1 MSKINVLVVPS
12 DRFGVGKFRSIEPHI
27 FLQNKFPEDFHV
39 EIDLNPPLNDLNF
52 FKKFQIVVYHRS
64 ITNDFEKSFELVET
78 LKSLGIIT
86 VCDMDDYWNP
96 TKDHP
101 IYDVIMYNKINEKIV
116 NSIKQSD
123 YVTTTTPLFA
133 DEIRK
138 YNKNVFV
145 FPNAINPDEA
155 QFKEKTTESDK
166 LRVGWLGGSSHLGD
180 LQLLDSSFAKLSQH
194 YKELQFVLCGF
205 DTRGTIT
212 EINAQTGE
220 HKKRPIK
227 PEETVW
233 ASYEKIFTQN
243 YNYVSP
249 EYEKVLKKYTQE
261 EYPEYLGESY
271 RRVWTLPVTSY
282 AKNYAKFD
290 VSLAPIKNHMFNR
303 MKSQLKVI
311 EAGFYKKALIA
322 TDLGPY
328 TIDLKHCLKNGEF
341 VDGNAL
347 LVSESRN
354 HSDWSKFIIKLLK
367 NPNLVQDMGER
378 LYETVSKKYDLNIVT
393 LDRAEFYKS
402 LIK

>member
-1 MSKINVLVVPS
+1 MSKIKVLVVPS

-39 EIDLNPPLNDLNF
+39 EIDLDPPMNNLEF
-52 FKKFQIVVYHRS
+52 FKQFQIVVYHRS
-64 ITNDFEKSFELVET
+64 ITNDFEKSFELVNK
-78 LKSLGIIT
+78 LKAEGIVTI
-86 VCDMDDYWNP
+86 CDMDDYWAP

-101 IYDVIMYNKINEKIV
+101 IHDIIMFNKINEKIV
-116 NSIKQSD
+116 ESIKQAD
-123 YVTTTTPLFA
+123 YVTTTTSLFA

-145 FPNAINPDEA
+145 LPNAINPDEQ
-155 QFKEKTTESDK
+155 QFKEKTEPSEK

-180 LQLLDSSFAKLSQH
+180 LQLLDSSIAKLGQH
-194 YKELQFVLCGF
+194 VNDLQFVICGF

-212 EINAQTGE
+212 EINGQTGE
-220 HKKRPIK
+220 HKKRPIR

-233 ASYEKIFTQN
+233 ARYEEIFTQK
-243 YNYVSP
+243 YKYVTP
-249 EYEKVLKKYTQE
+249 EYEKVLKKYAQE
-261 EYPEYLGESY
+261 EYPEFSNESY

-282 AKNYAKFD
+282 ARNYAKLD
-290 VSLAPIKNHMFNR
+290 VSLAPIKNHMFNK

-322 TDLGPY
+322 SDLGPY
-328 TIDLKHCLKNGEF
+328 TLDLKHCLKNGEF
-341 VDGNAL
+341 TDGNAL
-347 LVSESRN
+347 LVEESRN
-354 HSDWSKFIIKLLK
+354 HGDWAKYIVKLLK
-367 NPNLVQDMGER
+367 NPNLVTDMGER

-393 LDRAEFYKS
+393 VDRAQFYKS